1 MSFIRPEARAALW
14 RWREA
19 LVGASGFAFGLWWFF
34 SGGSLTRW
42 VGVAVALASLALLMA
57 GVQRGRFRVRAGGL
71 GVVRADEGQVAYFG
85 PLTGG
90 VVALS
95 EMSQLRYDATGRPEH
110 WVLAQPGQPDLFIPV
125 NAEGADA
132 LFDIFVRLPGLKTER
147 LLSVMRKTAQTQ
159 TVLWQRDRGAA
170 LPGQTNP

>member
-14 RWREA
+14 RWREVLA
-19 LVGASGFAFGLWWFF
+19 GASGVVFGLWWLLT
-34 SGGSLTRW
+34 GASLTRW
-42 VGVAVALASLALLMA
+42 VGGAVALASLALVVA
-57 GVQRGRFRVRAGGL
+57 GVQRGRFRGQSGGL

-95 EMSQLRYDATGRPEH
+95 EMQELRYDATGKPGH

-147 LLSVMRKTAQTQ
+147 LLSVMGTTGKSQ
-159 TVLWQRDRGAA
+159 TVLWQRDQSAA
-170 LPGQTNP
+170 LLGKIKP

>member
-1 MSFIRPEARAALW
+1 
-14 RWREA
+14 EA
-19 LVGASGFAFGLWWFF
+19 LAGASGLGFGLWWLF
-34 SGGSLTRW
+34 SGASLTRW
-42 VGVAVALASLALLMA
+42 IGGAVALAALALLVA
-57 GVQRGRFRVRAGGL
+57 GIQRGRFRGRSGGL

-95 EMSQLRYDATGRPEH
+95 EMSQLRFDATGKPEH
-110 WVLAQPGQPDLFIPV
+110 WVLTQPGQPDLFIPV

-147 LLSVMRKTAQTQ
+147 LLSVMRTTTQAQ
-159 TVLWQRDRGAA
+159 TVLWQRTRANA
-170 LPGQTNP
+170 LPGKANL

>member
-14 RWREA
+14 RWREVLA
-19 LVGASGFAFGLWWFF
+19 GASGLVFGLWWLL
-34 SGGSLTRW
+34 SGATLTQW
-42 VGVAVALASLALLMA
+42 VGGAVALAALALLVA
-57 GVQRGRFRVRAGGL
+57 GVQRGRFRGQSGGL
-71 GVVRADEGQVAYFG
+71 GVVRADEGQVAYFE

-95 EMSQLRYDATGRPEH
+95 EMSQLRYDATGKPEH
-110 WVLAQPGQPDLFIPV
+110 WVLAQPGQPDLYIPV

-147 LLSVMRKTAQTQ
+147 LLSVMRTTAQTQ

-170 LPGQTNP
+170 LTSQTKS